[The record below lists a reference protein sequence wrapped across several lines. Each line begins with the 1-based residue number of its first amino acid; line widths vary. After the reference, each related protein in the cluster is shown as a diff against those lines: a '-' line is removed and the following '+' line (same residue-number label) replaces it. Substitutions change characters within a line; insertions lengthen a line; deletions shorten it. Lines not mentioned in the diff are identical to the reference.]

1 MSRDLARLLRA
12 LADLVEAEGVEGA
25 ERAIAAARGV
35 APEARGGSAPEAR
48 GGSAP
53 EARGGSAPQ
62 PRGGALPGA
71 APMPAP
77 APVPPPAAKRA
88 PARAAPGPEAATEE
102 LRAALAAAPSRE
114 EGRRL
119 LTALKKPQLQ
129 ALAAAMRIPVAGK
142 DSLATIRDR
151 LVEAAVG
158 SRLDHAVLL
167 RGPTGRAG
175 G

>member
-25 ERAIAAARGV
+25 ERAIAAARG
-35 APEARGGSAPEAR
+35 
-48 GGSAP
+48 
-53 EARGGSAPQ
+53 
-62 PRGGALPGA
+62 GALPGA

-88 PARAAPGPEAATEE
+88 PARAAPEPEAATEE

-119 LTALKKPQLQ
+119 LAALKKPQLQ

-142 DSLATIRDR
+142 DSLGTIRDR